1 MKEKKK
7 INKYSYLIYVRLW
20 LKSILTIKMKLIN
33 ISIILDKPI
42 TKRSDALN
50 LLILALGISSGSNA
64 QGLKRVSFVPSV
76 KLPL

>member
-50 LLILALGISSGSNA
+50 L
-64 QGLKRVSFVPSV
+64 
-76 KLPL
+76 